1 MFDLGD
7 DEFFA
12 DYFNHHEVLPGKVL
26 YPIDIAMIRVRAGK
40 LLRYDGDRYGL
51 FHDRF
56 RAFLVGGV

>member
-12 DYFNHHEVLPGKVL
+12 DYFNHHRLLSERML
-26 YPIDIAMIRVRAGK
+26 YPVDIALMRVQAGK
-40 LLRYDGDRYGL
+40 LLRYHGDRYGL

-56 RAFLVGGV
+56 RAFLVGDQ